1 MLNEKKNID
10 KIWEK
15 YNDYKNGKSK
25 NVKFLNSNI
34 IGTNRLLYFK
44 ELSLCIVTLMC
55 MFLVAGGAYAGVKS
69 VINPKID
76 NQSQI
81 DLNFF
86 ENYKDFIYVKNE
98 RIYYKKIETYEEYM
112 KYKNNNNNF
121 IDIEPNEFD
130 ECFLLCFLGNYSDR
144 VGLYVKNLEV
154 TDTSINVDIS
164 RYPEED
170 TNFVFIKMKK
180 ENNRDTVNVKFI
192 PTDIPNLPNYALLN
206 ELPENYSKE
215 QAIHDNCVVID
226 NSSTES
232 NFIFGKDMLLNFI
245 DKTEKNI
252 NDSIRIVDYF
262 YSETPDKLDFNII
275 DIEYK
280 NEKYIVGIRQIR
292 NNELTTFSPNFEYVT
307 EDEYKKALEYIYFE
321 SYGFEKMEYPTR
333 YWYYLKQKD
342 CENIFFSFDL
352 YK

>member
-1 MLNEKKNID
+1 
-10 KIWEK
+10 
-15 YNDYKNGKSK
+15 
-25 NVKFLNSNI
+25 
-34 IGTNRLLYFK
+34 
-44 ELSLCIVTLMC
+44 
-55 MFLVAGGAYAGVKS
+55 MFLVAGGVYAGVKS
-69 VINPKID
+69 VVNPKVD
-76 NQSQI
+76 NQNQM

-86 ENYKDFIYVKNE
+86 ENYKDFVYVKNE

-112 KYKNNNNNF
+112 KYKNENNNF
-121 IDIEPNEFD
+121 IDMEPNEFN

-144 VGLYVKNLEV
+144 VGLYIKNLEV

-164 RYPEED
+164 NYPEED
-170 TNFVFIKMKK
+170 TNFVFIKIKK

-192 PTDIPNLPNYALLN
+192 PNDIPNLPNYVLLN

-215 QAIHDNCVVID
+215 QAILDNCVVIN

-232 NFIFGKDMLLNFI
+232 NFIFGKDMLLDFI

-262 YSETPDKLDFNII
+262 YSEMPEKLDFNII

-280 NEKYIVGIRQIR
+280 DEKYIVGIRQIR
-292 NNELTTFSPNFEYVT
+292 NNQISTFSPDFEFDT

-321 SYGFEKMEYPTR
+321 SDGFVKLEYATK
-333 YWYYLKQKD
+333 YWYYLTAKD
-342 CENIFFSFDL
+342 YESIFFSFYL